1 MEECFAAHRVLELDE
16 LLEDLIILKV
26 PQRLIFHVAINVGG
40 GHVGVV
46 STFKEYLQLNIL
58 VLVHKVDEVP
68 RFQEVADT
76 GGGPSKVT
84 EV

>member
-26 PQRLIFHVAINVGG
+26 PQRLIFHVAIDVSG

-46 STFKEYLQLNIL
+46 STFQEYL
-58 VLVHKVDEVP
+58 
-68 RFQEVADT
+68 
-76 GGGPSKVT
+76 
-84 EV
+84 